1 MYGLTDYCYD
11 LPEDRIAQ
19 VPCETRDGSR
29 LLRLD
34 KEGGGLS
41 HHKFQDILDL
51 LNPGDLVVI
60 NNTKVVPARLKGNK
74 TTGGAVEVMIVD
86 YATGL
91 KSLEANGY
99 FQCDCLVRA
108 SKSPKEG
115 AILHLGDEITARVE
129 QRKGGLF
136 ELRFFCDNDI
146 VTALKSRGELPL
158 PPYIRRNNGLSTQ
171 DRTSYQTVYATEEGA
186 VAAPTA
192 GLHFTDSLM
201 QALRAKGIEFT
212 TVTLHVGYGTFVPV
226 RVDDIRDHKIHRESY
241 HITEQSAQTINRA
254 REEGRRVVAVGTTS
268 VRTLEFAADDAGHV
282 VSGGGVC
289 DLFIYPGYRFKLVD
303 AIITNFHLPES
314 TLLMLVSAFAGKD
327 KIFKAYEEAVQS
339 NYRFFSYGDAM
350 LIE

>member
-19 VPCETRDGSR
+19 EPCGTRDGSR

-34 KEGGGLS
+34 KESGGLS
-41 HHKFQDILDL
+41 HHGFQEILDL

-115 AILHLGDEITARVE
+115 AVLHLGDEITARVE

-136 ELRFFCDNDI
+136 ELRFFCEGD
-146 VTALKSRGELPL
+146 VVKALKSRGELPL
-158 PPYIRRNNGLSTQ
+158 PPYIRRNNGVNTQ
-171 DRTSYQTVYATEEGA
+171 DRTSYQTVYAKEEGA

-201 QALRAKGIEFT
+201 RELRAKGIEFT

-226 RVDDIRDHKIHRESY
+226 RVDDIRDHKIHSESY
-241 HITEQSAQTINRA
+241 HISEESARTINRA
-254 REEGRRVVAVGTTS
+254 GEEGRRVVAVGTTS
-268 VRTLEFAADDAGHV
+268 VRTLEFAADDSGKIAP
-282 VSGGGVC
+282 GGGVC

-327 KIFKAYEEAVQS
+327 KIFRAYEEAVQS